1 MDFQITTLAET
12 MNATGFII
20 ELNDRGIDYIVG
32 EMDNTNDANDGECTV
47 AIDDMV
53 YMFSDGELYDVSVG
67 VR

>member
-67 VR
+67 VM

>member
-67 VR
+67 AL